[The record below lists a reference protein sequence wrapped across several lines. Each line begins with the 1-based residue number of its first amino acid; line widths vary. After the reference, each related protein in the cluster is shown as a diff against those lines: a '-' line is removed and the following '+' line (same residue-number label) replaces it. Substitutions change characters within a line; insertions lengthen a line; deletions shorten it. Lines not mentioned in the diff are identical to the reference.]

1 LVVKCQQLQV
11 DFMGLAKHYGH
22 HFFSKVAFSA
32 RSGHRGCLGIQ
43 LTYGSNMEN
52 LPIETAQD
60 ESGDSE
66 DSHCLVEVAGDLIS
80 DAVTG
85 IPAPIRK
92 NALKAFAQLCTA
104 AIDVPIARLEGAA
117 AEIRAQ
123 TKARV
128 ALISKSGQK
137 LSDQLTVPEQ
147 FAEAAS
153 HKVAQKIV
161 REKLNVQKISH
172 IAYEDLKC
180 ETKCQPDSFAESN
193 ISDDWLNTFE
203 REASTKSSEEMQVL
217 FGKIL
222 AGEIRKPSS
231 FSIRTIQLMGQLDSN
246 VAKVFADFCAMT
258 VTIENNGEI
267 VDSRVIS
274 PGHDVTSNPLREYG
288 ISYKN
293 LQLLQEY
300 GLIAAELATTMD
312 YTPSILRPSA
322 HLFPFI
328 YQGSRWALES
338 IGERKPG
345 DRLAV
350 PGAVLTSVGREL
362 SRVVDVVPNSKYT
375 AALRGFFTVRELKMV
390 SLE

>member
-1 LVVKCQQLQV
+1 MEDLPKESTQN
-11 DFMGLAKHYGH
+11 
-22 HFFSKVAFSA
+22 
-32 RSGHRGCLGIQ
+32 
-43 LTYGSNMEN
+43 GSS
-52 LPIETAQD
+52 D
-60 ESGDSE
+60 DE
-66 DSHCLVEVAGDLIS
+66 DSHSLINVAGDFIS
-80 DAVTG
+80 DAITG

-92 NALKAFAQLCTA
+92 NAFKAFGQLCTA
-104 AIDVPIARLEGAA
+104 AIDIPVAFLEGTAA
-117 AEIRAQ
+117 QIRAQ

-128 ALISKSGQK
+128 ALIGKSGQI

-161 REKLNVQKISH
+161 REKLNVQKISS

-180 ETKCQPDSFAESN
+180 GSKSHDDSSAESI

-203 REASTKSSEEMQVL
+203 REAATKSSEEMQLL

-222 AGEIRKPSS
+222 AGEIRAPSS
-231 FSIRTIQLMGQLDSN
+231 FSIRTIQLMGQLDSV

-258 VTIENNGEI
+258 VTIESNGDT

-300 GLIAAELATTMD
+300 GLIAAELATSMN
-312 YTPSILRPSA
+312 YTSSILRPSTRV
-322 HLFPFI
+322 HPFI
-328 YQGSRWALES
+328 YQGSQWVLEP
-338 IGERKPG
+338 IGEREKS
-345 DRLAV
+345 ATISV
-350 PGAVLTSVGREL
+350 TGAVLTSVGKEL
-362 SRVVDVVPNSKYT
+362 SRVVDVVPNSRYT
-375 AALRGFFTVRELKMV
+375 AALRNYFMLRDLKMIPMG
-390 SLE
+390 